1 MVLSYIKLLRIH
13 HWVKNL
19 FIFIPIFF
27 AGHITD
33 LEDIYHLLGGF
44 ISFSLVA
51 SFVYIFND
59 LFDIEKDKLHPEKRY
74 RPIPSGEVSKTTA
87 IVFASLCFVVGYWI
101 ALKLA
106 GDFLIILSG
115 YLVINVLYTVH
126 LKKIAIVD
134 ISLISIG
141 FLLRILAGGVL
152 GEVPVSKWL
161 VLLTF
166 FLSMILALAK
176 RRNDLIIMEETG
188 VNSRKVVE
196 HYNLQFIDISLT
208 IMAVIT
214 VVSYIMYTVSE
225 EVVTRLNN
233 EYVYLTSLLVVVGLL
248 RYLQLTLV
256 YQKSAS
262 PVRILL
268 KDIFIQVIII
278 LWGGIFFV
286 ILYL

>member
-1 MVLSYIKLLRIH
+1 MVLRYIKLLRIH

-115 YLVINVLYTVH
+115 YLVINILYTVH

-134 ISLISIG
+134 ITLISIG